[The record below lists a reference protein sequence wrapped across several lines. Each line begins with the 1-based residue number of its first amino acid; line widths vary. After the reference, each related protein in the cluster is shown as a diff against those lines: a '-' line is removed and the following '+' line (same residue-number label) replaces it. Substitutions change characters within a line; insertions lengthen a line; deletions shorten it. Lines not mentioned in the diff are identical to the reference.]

1 MTERH
6 VIERSSDILG
16 GAPVFAGTR
25 VPVRTLIDYLR
36 AGNPLDD
43 LLDDFPTVDREQ
55 VTAVLELVKAALLA
69 RSDITDAT

>member
-6 VIERSSDILG
+6 VIGRSSDI
-16 GAPVFAGTR
+16 
-25 VPVRTLIDYLR
+25 LIDYLR

-43 LLDDFPTVDREQ
+43 FLDDFPTVDREQ